1 MFSVQNIFL
10 LKMFSVLNN
19 FMCFATYYY
28 LKNIVALDNGGM
40 QMRQQYI
47 EEIPCPAIDSIV
59 DDESIFKYFRLSQ
72 DEIDFIKDYIAKR
85 KYEIANNNDNEP
97 DDDE

>member
-1 MFSVQNIFL
+1 MTMNEKL
-10 LKMFSVLNN
+10 T
-19 FMCFATYYY
+19 FMNLTSNVAKVFEAMD
-28 LKNIVALDNGGM
+28 NIVALDNGGM

-72 DEIDFIKDYIAKR
+72 NEINFIKDYIAKR

>member
-1 MFSVQNIFL
+1 MFI
-10 LKMFSVLNN
+10 VLNN

>member
-1 MFSVQNIFL
+1 
-10 LKMFSVLNN
+10 
-19 FMCFATYYY
+19 MCFATYYY

-59 DDESIFKYFRLSQ
+59 DDESIFKYFRLS
-72 DEIDFIKDYIAKR
+72 KDYIAKR